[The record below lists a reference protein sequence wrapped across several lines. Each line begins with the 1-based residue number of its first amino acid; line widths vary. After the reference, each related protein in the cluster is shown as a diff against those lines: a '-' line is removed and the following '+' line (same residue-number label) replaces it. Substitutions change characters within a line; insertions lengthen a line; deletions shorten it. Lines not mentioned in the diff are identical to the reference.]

1 MDKQQQKQQQKQRIL
16 LPMIGRGCLELLFYF
31 PILLVAGRYGLQGE
45 GGIWLWLLGIPIGY
59 PIGYMIN
66 KRLSFRH
73 SFPVMLMAVL
83 IAAGAG
89 FLLYGLTPTGGF
101 TAATLAFGLYR
112 GGRLPGILVPLRL
125 QARVYVSGVAF
136 YFLVSLIFLRMEQ
149 FSGDSPVLLVGGALT
164 LVLTLFTTN
173 RHMVGEETLSQR
185 GEATVEASVKR
196 YNGLLVAIILVLTVL
211 LGFTYQIQQLL
222 QALGSAIAKILSR
235 LFSGSNTEEPPSE
248 PPAMEAQPPMMPEP
262 SEPSPIW
269 NILTTVLMIVLAL
282 GALWLLYKLL
292 KYVPGWIRR
301 LQERLAQLFG
311 RERHNHTG
319 GYVDE
324 VVSLQE
330 PSRLAQWLRSR
341 GGLQRPKWN
350 SLQSNEERVRY
361 LYRNWLSQ
369 GVQKGY
375 GYKPHLTPAET
386 ATEMETIMSQDEAVT
401 RSLIGQYNEV
411 RYGKLT
417 IADEEVEKLR
427 GTLQSKKK

>member
-1 MDKQQQKQQQKQRIL
+1 MEKQQQRIL
-16 LPMIGRGCLELLFYF
+16 LSMIVRGCLELLFYF
-31 PILLVAGRYGLQGE
+31 PILLVAGRFGLEGE
-45 GGIWLWLLGIPIGY
+45 GGIWLWLLGIPVGY

-66 KRLSFRH
+66 KRLAFRH
-73 SFPVMLMAVL
+73 SFPVMLVAVL
-83 IAAGAG
+83 LAVGAG
-89 FLLYGLTPTGGF
+89 YLLYGLTPTGGF

-149 FSGDSPVLLVGGALT
+149 FSGDSPILLVGGALT

-173 RHMVGEETLSQR
+173 RHMVGEETLSQK
-185 GEATVEASVKR
+185 GEPTVEASVKR
-196 YNGLLVAIILVLTVL
+196 YNGLLVAIILVFTVL

-222 QALGSAIAKILSR
+222 QALGSTIARLLSR
-235 LFSGSNTEEPPSE
+235 LFSGSNSTEPPSE
-248 PPAMEAQPPMMPEP
+248 PPAMEAEPPMLPEQGD
-262 SEPSPIW
+262 PSPIW
-269 NILTTVLMIVLAL
+269 NILTTIFMIVLAL
-282 GALWLLYKLL
+282 GVLWLLYRLL
-292 KYVPGWIRR
+292 KYVPGWIKQ
-301 LQERLAQLFG
+301 LQERIAQLFG
-311 RERHNHTG
+311 RERHDYTG

-330 PSRLAQWLRSR
+330 PSRLTQWLRSR
-341 GGLQRPKWN
+341 GGLKRLKW
-350 SLQSNEERVRY
+350 STLQSNEERVRY
-361 LYRNWLSQ
+361 LYKSWLGQ

-375 GYKPHLTPAET
+375 GYKPHLTPTET
-386 ATEMETIMSQDEAVT
+386 ATEMETVMSQDEALT

-411 RYGKLT
+411 RYGKST

>member
-1 MDKQQQKQQQKQRIL
+1 MKKQQQQQRIL
-16 LPMIGRGCLELLFYF
+16 LSMIGRGCLELLFYF
-31 PILLVAGRYGLQGE
+31 PILLVAGRFGLQGE

-59 PIGYMIN
+59 PLGYIIN

-73 SFPVMLMAVL
+73 SLPVMLMAVL
-83 IAAGAG
+83 LAAGAG
-89 FLLYGLTPTGGF
+89 YFLYGFTLTGGF
-101 TAATLAFGLYR
+101 TTATLAFGLYR

-125 QARVYVSGVAF
+125 QTRVYSFGVAF

-149 FSGDSPVLLVGGALT
+149 FSGDSLVLLVGGGLT

-173 RHMVGEETLSQR
+173 RHMVGEETLSDQKD
-185 GEATVEASVKR
+185 EPMVEASVKR
-196 YNGLLVAIILVLTVL
+196 YNGLLVAVILVLTVL

-222 QALGSAIAKILSR
+222 KALGSIIAELLSR
-235 LFSGSNTEEPPSE
+235 LFSRNESVEQPPE
-248 PPAMEAQPPMMPEP
+248 QPAVDGQPPMLPEQ
-262 SEPSPIW
+262 SDPSPIW
-269 NILTTVLMIVLAL
+269 NILTTVFMIALAL

-292 KYVPGWIRR
+292 KYVPGWFKQ

-311 RERHNHTG
+311 RERHNYTG

-330 PSRLAQWLRSR
+330 PSRLSQWLKSR

-350 SLQSNEERVRY
+350 SLRSNEERVRY
-361 LYRNWLSQ
+361 LYRNWLGQ

-375 GYKPHLTPAET
+375 DYKSHLTPVET
-386 ATEMETIMSQDEAVT
+386 AAEMETVISQEEAAT

-411 RYGKLT
+411 RYGKSSLS
-417 IADEEVEKLR
+417 DEEVEKLR
-427 GTLQSKKK
+427 RSIQSKKK